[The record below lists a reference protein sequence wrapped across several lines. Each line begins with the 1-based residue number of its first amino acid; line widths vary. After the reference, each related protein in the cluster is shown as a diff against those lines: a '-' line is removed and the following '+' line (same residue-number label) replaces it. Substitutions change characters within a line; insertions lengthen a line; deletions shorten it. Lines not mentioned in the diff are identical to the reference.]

1 MRDSDAALVEDGL
14 MTVAEASRFLRLS
27 RSTLYAIMDRGE
39 LRFAKL
45 GRSRRIPKRA
55 VVELAAR
62 ELRGG
67 EAFTESSGQP
77 DELDIP

>member
-1 MRDSDAALVEDGL
+1 MMRDSDAALVEDGL
-14 MTVAEASRFLRLS
+14 MTVAEAARFLRLS

-39 LRFAKL
+39 LRFAKI

-67 EAFTESSGQP
+67 TRLTG
-77 DELDIP
+77 

>member
-1 MRDSDAALVEDGL
+1 MTDRDAALVEDGL
-14 MTVAEASRFLRLS
+14 MTVAEAARFLRLS

-39 LRFAKL
+39 LRFAKI

-62 ELRGG
+62 DLRGG
-67 EAFTESSGQP
+67 ARLTG
-77 DELDIP
+77 